1 MEFPLIS
8 IIIPTYNR
16 ADLLP
21 ETLDSVLRQTYQ
33 NWECI
38 IVDDGSTDNTIEIA
52 NKFVHKDKRIRFYE
66 RPCERKPGG
75 NGARNFGFLKSSG
88 EYVKWLDSDD
98 LIAENLLKNEAE
110 LILNKNSDL
119 ILSSWIYFDS
129 KSTSFPE
136 RNRLVKASPKN
147 GIELL
152 NKMGELGEFSFPS
165 CYLVKRELISVAGLW
180 NENLRINQDG
190 EFFFRIISNCN
201 QLQILDYCGS
211 LHRKDGENKIS
222 QKIDNKSI
230 TNRINTWKLIE
241 MMIENRQNPLELKP
255 YITGTKKV
263 IYNEQRN
270 SGNIDFILNH
280 ANFFK
285 ENMIGEKSRKIKLKF
300 IIKKLEKTLFFSS
313 KKS

>member
-1 MEFPLIS
+1 MNNPLIS

-119 ILSSWIYFDS
+119 IVSSWIYFDS
-129 KSTSFPE
+129 ANTNFPE
-136 RNRLVKASPKN
+136 RNRLVKAAPKN
-147 GIELL
+147 GMDLL
-152 NKMGELGEFSFPS
+152 NKMGELGEFTPPPS
-165 CYLVKRELISVAGLW
+165 YLIKREIVYLAGLW
-180 NENLRINQDG
+180 NENLRNNQDG
-190 EFFFRIISNCN
+190 EFSFRFLNYCQSIKYTDTIGTIVRKDSAEKAMQKQKSGNMEARLKSWQCIEGMIAARENPQQLGAYIEGHQSILYHELKNTGNWKFILKFRDFFRKNI
-201 QLQILDYCGS
+201 
-211 LHRKDGENKIS
+211 
-222 QKIDNKSI
+222 
-230 TNRINTWKLIE
+230 KL
-241 MMIENRQNPLELKP
+241 
-255 YITGTKKV
+255 
-263 IYNEQRN
+263 
-270 SGNIDFILNH
+270 
-280 ANFFK
+280 
-285 ENMIGEKSRKIKLKF
+285 EKSRKAKAKLLF
-300 IIKKLEKTLFFSS
+300 YRFQSFFS
-313 KKS
+313 